1 MTNQHDSNEDED
13 VEAQLR
19 RFLDETRTRL
29 EGQPDDLATLFPKVD
44 FPDRLLGASEEERER
59 FLWAAAHR
67 AVFDPDPHWRTADMP
82 SRVLRELQS
91 TGVSPA
97 VQAWVAYVLREGEIP
112 HCKDHRRPADMFA
125 QSDYRHNLAVF
136 ILDNE
141 TKPEYQTKAG
151 RVKITALLEA
161 AANALPKGDS
171 AARQMYYS
179 DGFRDYLDSCRR
191 QRAYLKKVGLSK

>member
-1 MTNQHDSNEDED
+1 MNNHHESDEDED
-13 VEAQLR
+13 LEAQLR
-19 RFLDETRTRL
+19 RFLDETRANL
-29 EGQPDDLATLFPKVD
+29 ENPPDDPAALFPKVD
-44 FPDRLLGASEEERER
+44 FPDRLLGASDEVRER

-67 AVFDPDPHWRTADMP
+67 AVFDPDPYWRRTDMP

-91 TGVSPA
+91 AGVSQA

-112 HCKDHRRPADMFA
+112 HYKGHRRPADMLA

-151 RVKITALLEA
+151 KVKITALLDA
-161 AANALPKGDS
+161 AAKALPKSDS

-179 DGFRDYLDSCRR
+179 DGFQDYLDSCRR
-191 QRAYLKKVGLSK
+191 QRAYLEAIGLSK